1 MDAHLGILIEA
12 QEEIRGAV
20 AADDCPVS
28 LPLSFVND
36 EWLQK
41 LCFLKISVKFR
52 ELHFQ
57 VAFPIGLL

>member
-1 MDAHLGILIEA
+1 MGAHLGILIEA

-20 AADDCPVS
+20 AADDRPVS

-41 LCFLKISVKFR
+41 LCFLQISER
-52 ELHFQ
+52 
-57 VAFPIGLL
+57 IGE